1 MPVTEY
7 SSLKVTETA
16 LETVDKFPA
25 TLRGRQDVDIMPQIS
40 GKIVSVDVK
49 EGQKVRKGQT
59 LFVIDRVPYEA
70 AMQTAVANL
79 EAAKAEVASA
89 RLNYEGKQ
97 ELYAQKVISEFEL
110 KKSNNALLV
119 AQASM
124 QQAQAQVVNA
134 RNNLSYTIVSSP
146 CEGVVGTLPY
156 RAGYLVSPEMATPL
170 TTVSDNS
177 EMYVYFSLP
186 ENRMIELIRKY
197 GSSDAVPASM
207 PAVRLYLNDGSEY
220 DVVGHIESMS
230 GVLDKATGSVSLRT
244 VFPNAGGLLHSG
256 GAGNIG
262 LSD

>member
-1 MPVTEY
+1 
-7 SSLKVTETA
+7 
-16 LETVDKFPA
+16 
-25 TLRGRQDVDIMPQIS
+25 MPQIS

-124 QQAQAQVVNA
+124 Q
-134 RNNLSYTIVSSP
+134 
-146 CEGVVGTLPY
+146 
-156 RAGYLVSPEMATPL
+156 
-170 TTVSDNS
+170 
-177 EMYVYFSLP
+177 
-186 ENRMIELIRKY
+186 
-197 GSSDAVPASM
+197 
-207 PAVRLYLNDGSEY
+207 
-220 DVVGHIESMS
+220 
-230 GVLDKATGSVSLRT
+230 
-244 VFPNAGGLLHSG
+244 
-256 GAGNIG
+256 
-262 LSD
+262 

>member
-1 MPVTEY
+1 MRKITLFVLTVIVAVIISGCKKEAETMPVTEY

-134 RNNLSYTIVSSP
+134 RNKLSYTIVSSP
-146 CEGVVGTLPY
+146 REGVVGTLPY

-177 EMYVYFSLP
+177 EMYVYFSRFP
-186 ENRMIELIRKY
+186 RIE
-197 GSSDAVPASM
+197 
-207 PAVRLYLNDGSEY
+207 
-220 DVVGHIESMS
+220 
-230 GVLDKATGSVSLRT
+230 
-244 VFPNAGGLLHSG
+244 
-256 GAGNIG
+256 
-262 LSD
+262 

>member
-1 MPVTEY
+1 M
-7 SSLKVTETA
+7 TETA

-124 QQAQAQVVNA
+124 Q
-134 RNNLSYTIVSSP
+134 
-146 CEGVVGTLPY
+146 
-156 RAGYLVSPEMATPL
+156 
-170 TTVSDNS
+170 
-177 EMYVYFSLP
+177 
-186 ENRMIELIRKY
+186 
-197 GSSDAVPASM
+197 
-207 PAVRLYLNDGSEY
+207 
-220 DVVGHIESMS
+220 
-230 GVLDKATGSVSLRT
+230 
-244 VFPNAGGLLHSG
+244 
-256 GAGNIG
+256 
-262 LSD
+262 